1 VIVQLDAPPFVH
13 VIVFVFVMI
22 APLDVP
28 VADPQVTVSGVDPV
42 PASAVP
48 FTVAVGALMVR
59 WHFSPVRV
67 AT

>member
-1 VIVQLDAPPFVH
+1 MVHVAPELLVH

-28 VADPQVTVSGVDPV
+28 VADPQVTAIGDDPDPASGVP
-42 PASAVP
+42 S
-48 FTVAVGALMVR
+48 TVAVGALMVR
-59 WHFSPVRV
+59 WTNSPVRV